1 MKKLIGL
8 AGLLMLIAAGCEQYS
23 IDVTETQSADAASG
37 IRVYA
42 SIEQPVSA
50 DTKVYADA
58 NLRVL
63 WNANDTIS
71 FFNQMT
77 LNEMWGFTGVDGAN
91 SGYFDRLT
99 TQVGTGNDLDFYCAV
114 YPYDGSV
121 AISNEGVM
129 ALTLP
134 AVQKYAAN
142 SFGRGA
148 NTMIGVSA
156 NPTFSFKNVGGFL
169 SFKLYGDGVN
179 VSSITLKG
187 NNNELIAGEGTI
199 PIALDSLPK
208 ITMSGTATKEIT
220 LVCNPPVAIGSSASA
235 YTEFFMVVPPTT
247 FSAGFSVTI
256 TDDHGRR
263 VSKVLNS
270 SLEIKRSSI
279 RRMAPLEVVLAD
291 PEAVDLGLP
300 SGLKWATFNVGAA
313 QPEETGYFL
322 AWGETAPKGNYS
334 LGVYSLWTG
343 SGHQYTKY
351 STTPY
356 SCPEGETPDGI
367 VILDPE
373 DDAASVNWG
382 GDWVTPNADEWA
394 ELRENCTWT
403 WTTLNG
409 VDGYNVA
416 STTNS
421 NSIFLPVTGYMKE
434 TSTIAADTHG
444 AYWSSSLREAN
455 PTQAMCAN
463 VSSINVT
470 MQGISARERGL
481 AVRPVCNTQHV
492 TSVALDM
499 SWVTLTAGQDFELN
513 ATLTPSVVHN
523 PTITWTSSNPVV
535 ADVVSISGTNA
546 RIRGFHHGTATI
558 TATSVDGGYTAVCLL
573 NVMPDVVPV
582 DLGLPSG
589 VKWASLN
596 LGADDP
602 EDVGDYF
609 AWGETAPKE
618 NSYNLESYSLWAG
631 SGHQFTKYT
640 TTSSTYVSAPDNK
653 LILETED
660 DAASVNWGG
669 EWQIPNAD
677 EWAELKENCTW
688 TWTTVDGKDGYN
700 VASTTNSNSIFLPVT
715 GYRYNGDFVS
725 TGNGFYWSSSL
736 IPTRAH
742 QALCT
747 NISSGNVFVTNMANR
762 ERGLVIRPVSNTQ
775 HVTSVALDKTELTLA
790 VLEDADLTATLTP
803 SLVHVPT
810 LTWTSSNPSV
820 VMLFDRYIYGEGKI
834 RGLAPGTATITVTT
848 VDGGYT
854 ASCTVTVVE
863 PEAVDLGLPS
873 GRKWASFNVGA
884 HAPEEYGG
892 HFAWAETAVKDN
904 YDWPTYAFAQGSG
917 TNVLFTKYVATDAY
931 GTVDNILTLESD
943 DDVAAQSW
951 SGGWRI
957 PTDAMWTELR
967 NNCTW
972 TWTTLNG
979 VDGYRVASTRN
990 SNSIFLPAAGM
1001 VEGVSL
1007 NFSSTVGYYWSASLE
1022 QSNSA
1027 RARAITFSSS
1037 GINMAG
1043 RYRSKGLSVRAVK

>member
-129 ALTLP
+129 TLTLP

-256 TDDHGRR
+256 TDDQGRR

-343 SGHQYTKY
+343 SGHQ
-351 STTPY
+351 
-356 SCPEGETPDGI
+356 
-367 VILDPE
+367 
-373 DDAASVNWG
+373 
-382 GDWVTPNADEWA
+382 
-394 ELRENCTWT
+394 
-403 WTTLNG
+403 
-409 VDGYNVA
+409 
-416 STTNS
+416 
-421 NSIFLPVTGYMKE
+421 
-434 TSTIAADTHG
+434 
-444 AYWSSSLREAN
+444 
-455 PTQAMCAN
+455 
-463 VSSINVT
+463 
-470 MQGISARERGL
+470 
-481 AVRPVCNTQHV
+481 
-492 TSVALDM
+492 
-499 SWVTLTAGQDFELN
+499 
-513 ATLTPSVVHN
+513 
-523 PTITWTSSNPVV
+523 
-535 ADVVSISGTNA
+535 
-546 RIRGFHHGTATI
+546 
-558 TATSVDGGYTAVCLL
+558 
-573 NVMPDVVPV
+573 
-582 DLGLPSG
+582 
-589 VKWASLN
+589 
-596 LGADDP
+596 
-602 EDVGDYF
+602 
-609 AWGETAPKE
+609 
-618 NSYNLESYSLWAG
+618 
-631 SGHQFTKYT
+631 FTKYT
-640 TTSSTYVSAPDNK
+640 TTSSSYVSAPDNK

-660 DAASVNWGG
+660 DAASVTWGG

-747 NISSGNVFVTNMANR
+747 NISSGNVLVTNMAQR
-762 ERGLVIRPVSNTQ
+762 ERGLAVRPVSNTQ

-1007 NFSSTVGYYWSASLE
+1007 NFSSSVGYYWSASLE